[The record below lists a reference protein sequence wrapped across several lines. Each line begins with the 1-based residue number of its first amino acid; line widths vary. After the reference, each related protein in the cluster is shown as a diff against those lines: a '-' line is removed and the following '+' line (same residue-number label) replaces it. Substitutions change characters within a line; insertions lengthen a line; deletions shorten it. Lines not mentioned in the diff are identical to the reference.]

1 MQDKYAKTGKF
12 VVILSHMVNYNKK
25 FVDGYLKKAKLKVT
39 SFQSFQITKA
49 PLSDEGVP
57 HLILFDHN
65 GKIVEQ
71 DWEIEGLDKKVE
83 KLVKEASK
91 K

>member
-1 MQDKYAKTGKF
+1 
-12 VVILSHMVNYNKK
+12 MVNYNKK
-25 FVDGYLKKAKLKVT
+25 FVDGYLKKAKLKAT
-39 SFQSFQITKA
+39 SFQNFQLKKA

-71 DWEIEGLDKKVE
+71 DWEIEDLDKKVE
-83 KLVKEASK
+83 KLVKAASK